1 MEYNWFEDLPD
12 SCPPLDATPCNG
24 LFYRVAIGNPA
35 TNNDFF
41 SQRKLAPDKT
51 FKGEG
56 IDECIVRA
64 LSVFSDLPDAERL
77 LKLPKFRKANIVK
90 IELSEKDGKI
100 KRRSETLITPGGEV
114 LFLMYHNLKL

>member
-1 MEYNWFEDLPD
+1 M
-12 SCPPLDATPCNG
+12 
-24 LFYRVAIGNPA
+24 AIGNPA

-100 KRRSETLITPGGEV
+100 KKTFGNSHYSWWRSS
-114 LFLMYHNLKL
+114 LFDVSQSKIVSL